1 MARFYIH
8 VLTGTLFCFLVSPSL
23 ANPTLQSLL
32 TAPVSL
38 QNGQLMGGDGGIQI
52 VTIQSSPTD
61 LLPAHLDAN
70 GKIWHVINPA
80 TLIAVDDS
88 TDFKPVSIVAGKIS
102 LIILRPTEFF
112 HTCVIQ

>member
-1 MARFYIH
+1 
-8 VLTGTLFCFLVSPSL
+8 
-23 ANPTLQSLL
+23 
-32 TAPVSL
+32 
-38 QNGQLMGGDGGIQI
+38 MGGDGGIQI

-102 LIILRPTEFF
+102 LRGDSRLSGSIIRKSRFIFTKEWRTIRQKSEGRIKDSWKGGSYL
-112 HTCVIQ
+112 